1 MAEQWPGGTPANLI
15 DDLGHAIAERYR
27 AIEAELEAT
36 LRRYAE
42 QALDE
47 PPSTAARLAV
57 IRDLRRQA
65 ERLVGTVSPEALARL
80 VTEEAASGASAE
92 IARQLLTMPAYSGA
106 GVAALTQAGALA
118 VAAVELEFRDT
129 LRALNARVLRL
140 PADAYQR
147 MTAQMVPQLL
157 AGLTTSQALHQR
169 MLDRYLAEGI
179 TGFVDQGGRRW
190 TIGAYAEMATRTAA
204 ARAWRD
210 QSVASM
216 AAHGIQTFTPVIG
229 ASACTKCGAWAGKTI
244 TDGGPAGTVTVRHA
258 ITGEPVEITVDGTLD
273 EMRAAGWGHPNCRCV
288 LVPSLPGAANPT
300 DYSTHDPQKQA
311 DRDEL
316 RRLEREVRQAKR
328 DGDPREIGA
337 AQADLRDHV
346 RKTGLIRREYREQ
359 LPFADGGD
367 KNPRGRTARPRPS
380 PSSSAAKVES
390 ALRDLIPGVRVTG
403 LEHVTKTRMP
413 QVLGNLSALEDLV
426 RRFPALK
433 QIPEITFTSEPGRSR
448 LAWVSSNH
456 ERSKLVHVGFNLARD
471 LTPTSVE
478 RIRAVRWF
486 HMAEGVDGRRY
497 VTIHEL
503 GHAADVLTR
512 QAANR
517 EGMRL
522 LRDLVDPGGT
532 LKTDAG
538 LLKRAHARGLISEYA
553 TKSVYEMVAE
563 AFATVETSP
572 TIATDFEKAV
582 HAALVKALRG
592 R

>member
-1 MAEQWPGGTPANLI
+1 MNPQQWPGGTPADLI

-47 PPSTAARLAV
+47 PPSTAARLAA

-65 ERLVGTVSPEALARL
+65 ERLVDTVSPEALARL

-157 AGLTTSQALHQR
+157 TGLTTSQALHQR
-169 MLDRYLAEGI
+169 MLDRYIAEGI

-229 ASACTKCGAWAGKTI
+229 ASACTKCGAWAGKTV
-244 TDGGPAGTVTVRHA
+244 TDGGPTGTVTVRHA
-258 ITGEPVEITVDGTLD
+258 ITGEPVEITVDRTLD

-328 DGDPREIGA
+328 DGDADAIGQ
-337 AQADLRDHV
+337 AQAELRAHV
-346 RKTGLIRREYREQ
+346 RQTGIRRREYREQ
-359 LPFADGGD
+359 LPFADGGF
-367 KNPRGRTARPRPS
+367 KNPAGATKPTGTVRIPDGL
-380 PSSSAAKVES
+380 KVEPHELYTAQRLKRYGYHVEFNVPS
-390 ALRDLIPGVRVTG
+390 TEFGVKNPDATIGGQPWEFKSPRGAGKSTISDQFKRAGKQARNVVIDLARCGLPDDDALAQI
-403 LEHVTKTRMP
+403 
-413 QVLGNLSALEDLV
+413 V
-426 RRFPALK
+426 RRFRG
-433 QIPEITFTSEPGRSR
+433 Q
-448 LAWVSSNH
+448 
-456 ERSKLVHVGFNLARD
+456 SKIQHMLVIQKD
-471 LTPTSVE
+471 
-478 RIRAVRWF
+478 
-486 HMAEGVDGRRY
+486 
-497 VTIHEL
+497 
-503 GHAADVLTR
+503 
-512 QAANR
+512 
-517 EGMRL
+517 
-522 LRDLVDPGGT
+522 GT
-532 LKTDAG
+532 L
-538 LLKRAHARGLISEYA
+538 
-553 TKSVYEMVAE
+553 
-563 AFATVETSP
+563 
-572 TIATDFEKAV
+572 TI
-582 HAALVKALRG
+582 LRPE
-592 R
+592 